1 MGWVYSQRTGE
12 ISNNGIMIGRGYSGL
27 GLGKNNPHMQNVG
40 FTGPIPRGVYCIG
53 RAYNSIGK
61 GPVTMKLTPV
71 GHNALGRTDFR
82 IHGDSIDHPGK
93 ASTGCIILSRPIREK
108 IANSGDT
115 RLKVVD

>member
-12 ISNNGIMIGRGYSGL
+12 ISNNGIVIGRGYSGL

-53 RAYNSIGK
+53 RVYHSIGK
-61 GPVTMKLTPV
+61 GPITMKLIPI
-71 GHNALGRTDFR
+71 GHSALGRTLFR
-82 IHGDSIDHPGK
+82 IHGDNQK
-93 ASTGCIILSRPIREK
+93 MNFTASEGCIILSRPIREK

-115 RLKVVD
+115 RLEVVY